1 MIERHPELKESII
14 QAYNVLDSKYG
25 IKTFEPY
32 FPQDM
37 KGVGRIVNLTPGT
50 YENACTYVHCTTFAI
65 MALFIMGEAKRAW
78 EQIFKVIPMT
88 HEHVSKTSFVM
99 PNSYVYNEEYE
110 IDGESGGDWYTG
122 SGAVLTRC
130 IYEYALGIQAS
141 PEGIR
146 IATPDY
152 LPSSSVKMSV
162 KIKGCAIEFE
172 YSKAGDEREY
182 FVNGEKVNHLT
193 DAVSGTK
200 YIFIKNEDL
209 KGACKIKVIG

>member
-1 MIERHPELKESII
+1 MIRRKPELKESILK
-14 QAYNVLDSKYG
+14 AYDVLDSKYG

-32 FPQDM
+32 FPSDM

-65 MALFIMGEAKRAW
+65 MALFIMGEARRAW
-78 EQIFKVIPMT
+78 EQIFKIIPLT

-130 IYEYALGIQAS
+130 IYEYALGIRA
-141 PEGIR
+141 ELDKIV
-146 IATPDY
+146 IATPEY
-152 LPSSSVKMSV
+152 LPSDMVKMNV
-162 KIKGCAIEFE
+162 CIKGCNVEFE
-172 YSKAGDEREY
+172 YEKLGGSRAY
-182 FVNGEKVNHLT
+182 TVNGKSVECLT
-193 DAVSGTK
+193 DDLSGTK
-200 YIFIKNEDL
+200 YIFIKNEEL
-209 KGACKIKVIG
+209 TEKISIRVTD